1 MPYRVSGCFKVPLI
15 KPFMSRIA
23 DNVVINARRAAKMV
37 PATRYREAAAC
48 VRKKYVV
55 GPRLH
60 PLRNQPPAGPAGIG
74 WLRRTLSGLRQLLPR
89 TPCIP
94 FCKIECAAMR
104 GLIRGSLMFGM
115 QI

>member
-55 GPRLH
+55 GPRHPSTAQTAASRACWHWVAPPHLVRAATIAASHALH
-60 PLRNQPPAGPAGIG
+60 PIL
-74 WLRRTLSGLRQLLPR
+74 
-89 TPCIP
+89 
-94 FCKIECAAMR
+94 
-104 GLIRGSLMFGM
+104 
-115 QI
+115 